1 MAAAAGD
8 GTLSKPAMSAFARCL
23 LMFALTLAPAS
34 AALARDAA
42 APVETLDAAQSRAF
56 RAWFVRIVNE
66 QLRQGPTP
74 RWVHRDCAGLVRFAV
89 HEAFAHHDAR
99 WLRANGIAARNLPP
113 DLVLTRSQQAL
124 GRRWT
129 AVHGEASAFVTALAL
144 VQENSRFIARDIN
157 QAQPGDLLF
166 YDQGD
171 EQHLMVWM
179 GGYVAYHTG
188 TITPHDN
195 GLRGERVDRLL
206 AWPDPRWQPT
216 PDNPNFVG
224 VFRLGF
230 LSP

>member
-1 MAAAAGD
+1 M
-8 GTLSKPAMSAFARCL
+8 PAFLRCL
-23 LMFALTLAPAS
+23 LLFALALAPALPT
-34 AALARDAA
+34 LARDT
-42 APVETLDAAQSRAF
+42 APATTLDAAQSRAF
-56 RAWFVRIVNE
+56 RGWFVRIVNE

-89 HEAFAHHDAR
+89 HEAFVRHDAR
-99 WLRANGIAARNLPP
+99 WLRANGIAPRNLPP
-113 DLVLTRSQQAL
+113 ELALTPAQQAL
-124 GRRWT
+124 GQRWT
-129 AVHGEASAFVTALAL
+129 TVHGQASAFVTALAL
-144 VQENSRFIARDIN
+144 VQENSRFVARDIN
-157 QAQPGDLLF
+157 LAQPGDLLF

-179 GGYVAYHTG
+179 GSYVAYHTG
-188 TITPHDN
+188 TVTTHDN
-195 GLRGERVDRLL
+195 GLRGEPVDRLL